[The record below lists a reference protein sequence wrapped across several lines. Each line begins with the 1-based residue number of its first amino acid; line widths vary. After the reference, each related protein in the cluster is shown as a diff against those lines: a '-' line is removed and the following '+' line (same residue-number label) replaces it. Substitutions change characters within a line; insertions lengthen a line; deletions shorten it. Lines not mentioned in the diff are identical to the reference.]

1 MVIINVILMKR
12 IVIVLDRDCKL
23 HVFAIISICVMLMQ
37 LSYIVYWTSLKNC
50 KSLTIE

>member
-23 HVFAIISICVMLMQ
+23 HVFAIISICVMLM
-37 LSYIVYWTSLKNC
+37 LILHSILDES
-50 KSLTIE
+50 

>member
-37 LSYIVYWTSLKNC
+37 LSYIVYWTNPKNC